1 MKPKQRSQE
10 RSPKTCTIVLL
21 SGIAFLVLAGWV
33 LGGYAGT
40 AWAADLQGSGWTV
53 QGQGGSETAQP
64 AGQAQP
70 VNAGQTQDQPEQL
83 GDVQEEES
91 TFFDPE
97 SMPDSAPLSDAD
109 WIFEVPIN
117 VAGIS
122 EEIDQIGIV
131 CKVYKTEVKDSGSVW
146 QLLRGEGKKK
156 IDLESG
162 SYQGNVVFGV
172 QSKLSPE
179 IHDPPDDANRYTCWL
194 YIVGPDGHWYSPTK
208 KQISDTDPAF
218 IQMDKNKPFRWDTGF
233 KDLPKNARY
242 PLRWMR

>member
-1 MKPKQRSQE
+1 MKPRQRPE
-10 RSPKTCTIVLL
+10 EHGLKTCTTVLL
-21 SGIAFLVLAGWV
+21 SGIAFLLLAGWV

-40 AWAADLQGSGWTV
+40 ALAADLQGSGWTV
-53 QGQGGSETAQP
+53 QDQGGAETAQP
-64 AGQAQP
+64 AGQAQ
-70 VNAGQTQDQPEQL
+70 GQPEQL
-83 GDVQEEES
+83 GDVQEEEP
-91 TFFDPE
+91 TFFDPG
-97 SMPDSAPLSDAD
+97 SMPDTVPLSDAD

-122 EEIDQIGIV
+122 EEVDQIGIV
-131 CKVYKTEVKDSGSVW
+131 CKIYKTEVKDTGSVW
-146 QLLRGEGKKK
+146 QLLRGKGKKK

-179 IHDPPDDANRYTCWL
+179 VHDPPDDANRYTCWL

-218 IQMDKNKPFRWDTGF
+218 IQMNKDKPFRCDTGL

-242 PLRWMR
+242 PLRWLH